1 MKITHSIEGSGL
13 ESRAMNQES
22 TLTRPLSRPPYSGSR
37 IEIATNRG
45 HYGSLCLPL
54 ILRLWSKTHGSQC
67 MTEKISQLQYH
78 LKAPKEKPE
87 FMNEYRK
94 RYGWHD
100 LNDEYLA
107 EIAATYYGMVSRVDD
122 QFGRLLSAIDS
133 VGDGE
138 NTVTFFFSDHG
149 EYLGD
154 SLVGGPVSTQALF
167 EIHSLW
173 LGPMWGKAR
182 SYVEKLK

>member
-1 MKITHSIEGSGL
+1 
-13 ESRAMNQES
+13 MNQES
-22 TLTRPLSRPPYSGSR
+22 TLTRPLS
-37 IEIATNRG
+37 IAIQWLKDRN
-45 HYGSLCLPL
+45 SNKPWALWVPLLAL

-78 LKAPKEKPE
+78 LKAPKAK

-107 EIAATYYGMVSRVDD
+107 EIAATYYGMASRVDD

-138 NTVTFFFSDHG
+138 NTATFSSATTG
-149 EYLGD
+149 YLGD
-154 SLVGGPVSTQALF
+154 YQLVESGLPVSTQALF

-173 LGPMWGKAR
+173 LGPMWGR
-182 SYVEKLK
+182 PIVRGKLK